1 MPNNTQSGITIVL
14 SKLGIADE
22 IVGIAKGDIGVAAV
36 TAGSLFSARFD
47 SLETLSALAYTYPL
61 NGYSKSGVQSIYET
75 FRLILQSPSPQT
87 ILRNKG
93 C

>member
-1 MPNNTQSGITIVL
+1 MPNNTQSGLTIVL

-47 SLETLSALAYTYPL
+47 SL
-61 NGYSKSGVQSIYET
+61 
-75 FRLILQSPSPQT
+75 
-87 ILRNKG
+87 
-93 C
+93 